1 MKGLTTDIKSAN
13 APRGIPVTSRGSSGK
28 AARNTRCQCT
38 HGMGYDKATPLPQV
52 YPGSELTPKLV
63 KAAATAEQGSDGW
76 FAARQGRGTNTSAHV
91 LCAVGEAA
99 LDALSLSVED
109 LRAAGD
115 APAGACILPEQP
127 GDRVRLRS
135 TRGCGSAREDVSQ
148 PRCREPCV
156 GNGRALVC
164 LLGALVGRV
173 RAAPGTGDAWRQ
185 RCLVWLMP
193 GITMPSFND
202 ALCFC
207 LAPKCLAATMPSV
220 ADACC

>member
-1 MKGLTTDIKSAN
+1 MKGLTTDVKLAN

-52 YPGSELTPKLV
+52 DPGSELTPKLV

-115 APAGACILPEQP
+115 APA
-127 GDRVRLRS
+127 RLAAFQNSLGTVFDSGRH
-135 TRGCGSAREDVSQ
+135 EDVVQ
-148 PRCREPCV
+148 
-156 GNGRALVC
+156 
-164 LLGALVGRV
+164 
-173 RAAPGTGDAWRQ
+173 
-185 RCLVWLMP
+185 
-193 GITMPSFND
+193 
-202 ALCFC
+202 
-207 LAPKCLAATMPSV
+207 LAKM
-220 ADACC
+220 